1 MGGGFGAEG
10 ALRGMAIAGAVN
22 LLTGALSSAAAAGQ
36 RNAARQSAAA
46 DLKKPGNL
54 RKFIDAFEQ
63 LVDQGLWLTARL
75 IASRKSDALEF
86 PSEDDVRQARA
97 LLSNLSKGRV
107 PDARRED
114 VMASALEKNPYDP
127 AGHVVL
133 HGAFGR
139 NEMCE
144 EFSDFLGID
153 YREHANK
160 DNVKGAIGDT
170 GSSLTYWFD
179 DLLEVFGRFSSKD
192 LHISPHIPARKLSG
206 AKKEYLKEGVSPPEG
221 LAEFRLVEIGEPVAL
236 IDTSLFGGGGTGIAF
251 TTKGFAWKEQFEEAK
266 GVAWSALRSLDGNLD
281 RTIFG
286 VRLFG
291 SEIQLSGVS
300 LSKADFEGM
309 VGALASALEKRGWAT

>member
-1 MGGGFGAEG
+1 M
-10 ALRGMAIAGAVN
+10 
-22 LLTGALSSAAAAGQ
+22 
-36 RNAARQSAAA
+36 
-46 DLKKPGNL
+46 
-54 RKFIDAFEQ
+54 
-63 LVDQGLWLTARL
+63 
-75 IASRKSDALEF
+75 
-86 PSEDDVRQARA
+86 RQARA

-107 PDARRED
+107 PEAKRED

-127 AGHVVL
+127 AGHVLL

-153 YREHANK
+153 YREHASK

-170 GSSLTYWFD
+170 GSALTYWFD
-179 DLLEVFGRFSSKD
+179 DLLEVFGRFSTKD
-192 LHISPHIPARKLSG
+192 LHISPHIPARKLLG
-206 AKKEYLKEGVSPPEG
+206 AKKEYLNEGVSPPEG
-221 LAEFRLVEIGEPVAL
+221 LAEFRLAEIGEPVAL